1 MPPIKGVVRLGFCF
15 TLLNLIL
22 NVEEPWGAQG
32 RSGSPEQPGE
42 LRGVSGSLG
51 KSRQGPRSSDL
62 RGLQGSSG
70 KSRGALGS
78 SGEPSVAPGSS
89 GEPREAKLRGAQ
101 GSSGELKE
109 AQGSPGELRGALRLR
124 LNPRFS
130 PISSEMV
137 NFSGN
142 WGKRGSQVPHGAP
155 LDRTFSLVLGC
166 IHYCKGTPCGEAEI
180 AMEGMASSRR
190 SSGYVRGNA
199 CTLGRSRSGKP
210 LVWGFP
216 YFRV

>member
-15 TLLNLIL
+15 NLLNLIL

-62 RGLQGSSG
+62 RGIQGSSG

-89 GEPREAKLRGAQ
+89 GEPRKAKLRGAQ
-101 GSSGELKE
+101 GSSGELRE
-109 AQGSPGELRGALRLR
+109 AQGSPGELRGAQG
-124 LNPRFS
+124 S
-130 PISSEMV
+130 PGEP
-137 NFSGN
+137 
-142 WGKRGSQVPHGAP
+142 QVAHGAP
-155 LDRTFSLVLGC
+155 LDRTFFLVLGC

-216 YFRV
+216 YFRA